1 MDKKQFVTALSP
13 KMDVESIFL
22 VKYIAKME
30 AKDGR
35 SYLNVIL
42 ADSTGD
48 VEARKW
54 HGAEKIIESVVKGD
68 YVGIKGKVNL
78 YQGRIQIIISEIT
91 RLDSADVPTDEFVP
105 KSKTSP
111 EIMFDQLDSIID
123 SLDDVYI
130 KDLVKSIIY
139 EPEIMRRL
147 KLWSAGKS
155 IHHAYQGGLL
165 EHILS
170 CAKLADS
177 LSSFYPVNRNF
188 VVAGAVLHDLC
199 KIYELTDGAIVEYTE
214 EGKLVG
220 HLISVVELFDRFV
233 SKIKDFPNVTKL
245 HLKHILVSHHGEYE
259 YGSPKI
265 PQTSEALLVH
275 YIDLIDSKMN
285 SFEAV
290 KKTDKQSGHWSAFVK
305 HLDRI
310 VFKGELPTH
319 KEYVKAGPK
328 VSEKGEEIKNE
339 KRNSSGELKQSLG
352 GLLKDFKVE

>member
-1 MDKKQFVTALSP
+1 MDKKQFITDLSP
-13 KMDVESIFL
+13 KGEVDSIFI

-30 AKDGR
+30 ARDGR

-42 ADSTGD
+42 SDSTGD

-54 HGAEKIIESVVKGD
+54 RGAEEIVELVSKGD
-68 YVGIKGKVNL
+68 YVAIKGKVNL
-78 YQGRIQIIISEIT
+78 YQGRHQVIISQIT
-91 RLDSADVPTDEFVP
+91 KIAAEDISAEDFVP
-105 KSKTSP
+105 KSKNSP
-111 EIMFDQLDSIID
+111 DLMFDELDSIID

-130 KDLVKSIIY
+130 KDLLKTIVY
-139 EPEIMRRL
+139 DVEIQRRL

-165 EHILS
+165 EHILG
-170 CAKLADS
+170 CTKLADT
-177 LSSFYPVNRNF
+177 LSRFYPVNRNF

-199 KIYELTDGAIVEYTE
+199 KIYELTDGAMVEYTE

-220 HLISVVELFDRFV
+220 HLIGVVELFDRFV
-233 SKIKDFPNVTKL
+233 SKIKNFPNVTKM
-245 HLKHILVSHHGEYE
+245 HLKHILISHHGEYE
-259 YGSPKI
+259 FGSPKV

-275 YIDLIDSKMN
+275 QIDLMDSKMN

-290 KKTDKQSGHWSAFVK
+290 KKQDKQAGHWSGFVK

-319 KEYVKAGPK
+319 KEYVKEETK
-328 VSEKGEEIKNE
+328 VSEKVVNNN
-339 KRNSSGELKQSLG
+339 KRSNSTGELKQSLG
-352 GLLKDFKVE
+352 GLLKDFKVD